1 MYLGHNDLTIFKDI
15 LANRGLDY
23 DRALFLMN
31 NDQALN
37 EVRAIK
43 FLTIFLFQGYLSL
56 TIVLKIRVQTGKK
69 FLTLNVIS
77 LWMYS

>member
-43 FLTIFLFQGYLSL
+43 FLTIFFIPRLSFSHNCFKNKSPDRKEVFDSECYL
-56 TIVLKIRVQTGKK
+56 VVD
-69 FLTLNVIS
+69 V
-77 LWMYS
+77 